1 MNTKE
6 KIIQALEEAKG
17 KYVSGESLADDLG
30 LSRNAVWKAINDLK
44 KSGYNIESVR
54 NRGYMLNESSDIIS
68 KAGIALCLH
77 RKVSDSIANEM
88 LDKLCVYD
96 NLDSTNTQAK
106 RELVVGN
113 FEISHKTVIVAR
125 TQSFGRGHGGTGF
138 DSPDGGIYL
147 SIILDP
153 DMLCVT
159 APITETVADMVTSVI
174 EELYGIKC
182 DRKKD
187 SSLYV
192 GNNKICGIL
201 TEAVSD
207 LETGVYSSY
216 IAGIGIRSDILCS
229 ASSLRP
235 SKNLVIATL
244 MAGFSKMSTTNA

>member
-6 KIIQALEEAKG
+6 RIIQALEEAKG
-17 KYVSGESLADDLG
+17 KYVSGESLADDFG

-44 KSGYNIESVR
+44 KAGYNIESVR
-54 NRGYMLNESSDIIS
+54 NRGYMLHESSDIIS

-77 RKVSDSIANEM
+77 KMISDSMANGM
-88 LDKLCVYD
+88 LDKLCVYE

-106 RELVVGN
+106 REMVVGN
-113 FEISHKTVIVAR
+113 FDISDKTVIVAR
-125 TQSFGRGHGGTGF
+125 TQSSGRGHGGTDF

-153 DMLCVT
+153 KMLHVT
-159 APITETVADMVTSVI
+159 APITETVADMVKSVI

-182 DRKKD
+182 DRKAD
-187 SSLYV
+187 NSLYV
-192 GNNKICGIL
+192 GKDKICGIL

-207 LETGVYSSY
+207 LETGVYSSF
-216 IAGIGIRSDILCS
+216 IVGIGIRSDILCG
-229 ASSLRP
+229 AADIRP

-244 MAGFSKMSTTNA
+244 IAEFSKMSTDKA